1 MILDSL
7 KYLVIFLSVF
17 ATLSLIQLLV
27 NFIKALLS
35 TPPQQLSL
43 ERGALI
49 YYGVCI
55 SFLATIIINN
65 LI

>member
-1 MILDSL
+1 MIFVLL

-17 ATLSLIQLLV
+17 ATLSIIQLLV

-35 TPPQQLSL
+35 TPPQQLKL
-43 ERGALI
+43 ERSALI

-55 SFLATIIINN
+55 SFLTTLIINN